1 MCEAELTGLTTTPNL
16 RSDPAAS
23 TTAQEAHLGDV
34 GSEEEHVPLH
44 LLLGVGRL
52 KAQEKNTL
60 STLGTPKTGP
70 SAPQGHQDWALST
83 PGPPTTTAQPQAS
96 PHRALGENQAL
107 PEAPEAPPPQPL
119 PVPPEAPPGAH
130 PQP

>member
-1 MCEAELTGLTTTPNL
+1 MHEAELTGLTTTPNL
-16 RSDPAAS
+16 RSDPAAD
-23 TTAQEAHLGDV
+23 TTVQEAHLGDV

-70 SAPQGHQDWALST
+70 SAPQGHQDWALCT

-96 PHRALGENQAL
+96 PRRALGENQAL
-107 PEAPEAPPPQPL
+107 PEAPESPPQTL